1 MKMLTQR
8 KKRVGNPRIVVI
20 GAGIGGLVS
29 AAALARAGLEVVVL
43 EAHVYPGGCAG
54 TFYHQGYRF
63 DAGATLAG
71 GFYPGGPM
79 DLVAKST
86 GIEQWKA
93 RLARE
98 AMQVHLPDGTSVR
111 LTGEASRWPERLDA
125 FGPAAIPFWQWQES
139 TADALWDL
147 ALRHPPW
154 PPQSLAD
161 GLELVRN
168 GFNWLKESP
177 HSQRNLIS
185 LARDAFRPLAARL
198 PADNPRLRL
207 LADGQLLISAQ
218 ATSASAN
225 ALFGAAA
232 MDLPRKGVVHVEGG
246 IGTIAQQLVQAIR
259 ASGGRVLMKQEA
271 RRIVLEDGYPRAVE
285 TRQGDSLNADLVIAN
300 LTPWNLA
307 ELLGEAVPVRLS
319 RVTIKPPDGW
329 GAFVVYLGV
338 DAAVVPA
345 NLPLHHQVITRRPLG
360 EGNSIF
366 LSISPAWDAS
376 RAPQKRRAITIS
388 THTSYSDWRRLYE
401 SNPEDYAQHKQA
413 VSLRLIQAAESV
425 LPGLHQASELVLPGT
440 PLAFQ
445 RFTRRAYGWVGGYPQ
460 TSLLRSQ
467 GPHILP
473 GVWLT
478 GDSIFP
484 GQSIAATALGGL
496 RVAHSIISDRQ
507 PETISEVESLAA
519 PANP

>member
-1 MKMLTQR
+1 MLTQR
-8 KKRVGNPRIVVI
+8 KKQVENPRIIVI

-29 AAALARAGLEVVVL
+29 AAALARAGLQVTVL

-79 DLVAKST
+79 DLAAKSA

-93 RLARE
+93 RPAPE
-98 AMQVHLPDGTSVR
+98 AMQVHLPDGTVVR
-111 LTGEASRWPERLDA
+111 LTGEAWRWRERLEA
-125 FGPAAIPFWQWQES
+125 FGPAAIPFWQWQER

-147 ALRHPPW
+147 ALRRPPW
-154 PPQSLAD
+154 PPQSLAES
-161 GLELVRN
+161 LELLQK
-168 GFNWLKESP
+168 GFNWLKDSP
-177 HSQRNLIS
+177 HAQQNLVG
-185 LARDAFRPLAARL
+185 LARDAFRPLGARL
-198 PADNPRLRL
+198 PADNPGLRL

-218 ATSASAN
+218 ATSSSAN

-232 MDLPRKGVVHVEGG
+232 MDLPRKGVVHLEGG
-246 IGTIAQQLVQAIR
+246 IGTIAQQLVQAIQ
-259 ASGGRVLMKQEA
+259 ANGGKVLMKQEA
-271 RRIVLEDGYPRAVE
+271 IRIVLEDGQPQVVE
-285 TRQGDSLNADLVIAN
+285 TRQGDSLTADLVIAN

-307 ELLGEAVPVRLS
+307 RLLGEAAPTRL
-319 RVTIKPPDGW
+319 RRITTKPPAGW

-338 DAAVVPA
+338 ESTVIPA
-345 NLPLHHQVITRRPLG
+345 NLPLHHQVIARRPLG

-388 THTSYSDWRRLYE
+388 THTGYSDWWRLYE
-401 SNPEDYAQHKQA
+401 SDPEAYARHKQA
-413 VSLRLIQAAESV
+413 VSWRLIQAAESV
-425 LPGLHQASELVLPGT
+425 LPGLRQAAELVLPGT

-445 RFTRRAYGWVGGYPQ
+445 RFTRRTYGWVGGYPQ

-467 GPHILP
+467 GPHISP
-473 GVWLT
+473 GIWMT

-496 RVAHSIISDRQ
+496 RVAHTIIASHR
-507 PETISEVESLAA
+507 PEAIPELESLFA
-519 PANP
+519 PAYT

>member
-1 MKMLTQR
+1 MLTQR
-8 KKRVGNPRIVVI
+8 KKQVENPKIVVI

-29 AAALARAGLEVVVL
+29 AAALARAGLEVIVL

-71 GFYPGGPM
+71 GFYPSGPM
-79 DLVAKST
+79 DVVAKST

-93 RLARE
+93 RPALD

-111 LTGEASRWPERLDA
+111 LTGEASRWQERLDA
-125 FGPAAIPFWQWQES
+125 FGPAAIHFWQWQER

-147 ALRHPPW
+147 AMRQPPW
-154 PPQSLAD
+154 PPQSLAE
-161 GLELVRN
+161 GLHLAQK
-168 GFNWLKESP
+168 GFNWLKDSP
-177 HSQRNLIS
+177 HSQKNLINMV
-185 LARDAFRPLAARL
+185 RDAFRPLAARL

-232 MDLPRKGVVHVEGG
+232 MDLPRKGVVHMEGG
-246 IGTIAQQLVQAIR
+246 IGTIAQQLLQAIR

-271 RRIVLEDGYPRAVE
+271 RRIILEDGYPRAVE
-285 TRQGDSLNADLVIAN
+285 TRQGDNLNADLVIAN

-307 ELLGEAVPVRLS
+307 ELLGEAVPAPLRRITLN
-319 RVTIKPPDGW
+319 PPAGW
-329 GAFVVYLGV
+329 GAFVAYLGV

-345 NLPLHHQVITRRPLG
+345 NLPLHHQVIKREPLG

-388 THTSYSDWRRLYE
+388 THTRYSDWWRLYE
-401 SNPEDYAQHKQA
+401 SNPEGFFQRKQEL
-413 VSLRLIQAAESV
+413 SLRLIQTAQSI
-425 LPGLHQASELVLPGT
+425 LPGLHQAAEMVLPGT

-460 TSLLRSQ
+460 TDLLRSQ
-467 GPHILP
+467 SPHILP
-473 GVWLT
+473 GVWMT

-496 RVAHSIISDRQ
+496 RVAHSILSSYR
-507 PETISEVESLAA
+507 PETISDFGSLAA
-519 PANP
+519 QANP